1 MDTKHIHIKDFNYSL
16 PEDRIAKFPVKE
28 RDHSKLLIY
37 RKGEVSEDVFYNI
50 SKYLP
55 SESLMIWQ
63 CSR

>member
-50 SKYLP
+50 SK
-55 SESLMIWQ
+55 
-63 CSR
+63 